1 MKSKLIVS
9 ALLAVLLFVSCNS
22 ESNLNWFK
30 ESLSATEGADL
41 GDPNRDSV
49 YFDITGSGTISPK
62 ADVVLPADLL
72 IPLEVD
78 GIAVQRVTG
87 CEESTVR
94 NLSIP
99 GGVRVSAGA
108 FFSCSFLE
116 NVVLYGGVVS
126 VGENAFLGCG
136 ALERVEVYCSYSAV
150 SPGAF
155 SESCT
160 ADFVYNGVTY
170 EGYADFRALSNE

>member
-1 MKSKLIVS
+1 MKSKLIVL

-62 ADVVLPADLL
+62 TDVVLPADLL

-87 CEESTVR
+87 CGESTVR

-126 VGENAFLGCG
+126 VGENAVFRLRG
-136 ALERVEVYCSYSAV
+136 A
-150 SPGAF
+150 
-155 SESCT
+155 
-160 ADFVYNGVTY
+160 
-170 EGYADFRALSNE
+170 